1 MHNARSL
8 HHYESIAIAS
18 GEMLVAARAGDW
30 DALIA
35 AEGRCAASIKA
46 LAAEGDAKPANE
58 QERARRVELIRK
70 VLADDAAIRDL
81 TQPWLRRL
89 EDFLHSAGNA
99 RRLQNAYR

>member
-1 MHNARSL
+1 MTPSTL
-8 HHYESIAIAS
+8 QHYESIAVAS
-18 GEMLVAARAGDW
+18 GEMLTAARAGDW

-35 AEGRCAASIKA
+35 AESRCAASIKA
-46 LAAEGDAKPANE
+46 LAAVGDARPASE
-58 QERARRVELIRK
+58 SERARRIELIRK

-89 EDFLHSAGNA
+89 EDFLHSAGNT